1 MRRSSIIGINLT
13 PSKKTWLEN
22 AKKRK
27 IIVGVDKRNCLKK
40 TPDGL
45 FDDPEDFILNARLIY
60 AEEDVKSVVP
70 SDSEEEYFYSE
81 IEEVAASEEEMM
93 DEAAE
98 EPIEEHER
106 SMMALDDDYDE
117 AAPEPSPMASPESVV
132 SKVKSSLVTPVTVRS
147 ADLDSPR
154 SGRTEVSALTRHS
167 SPLVADTTLAKKLD
181 FDASMVQEDDYEPIE
196 HDVDAQLYSDADESD
211 KENEINQPRTKT
223 KRTRTAHKKKT
234 KEVSDKYVV
243 EELHSP
249 SIKTPGA
256 RRSRRRRIQPLA
268 YWKNERVV
276 YGRRESCAFPTYVG
290 YVRRPVE
297 EDPNAFQFSPD
308 KKEESY

>member
-1 MRRSSIIGINLT
+1 
-13 PSKKTWLEN
+13 
-22 AKKRK
+22 
-27 IIVGVDKRNCLKK
+27 
-40 TPDGL
+40 
-45 FDDPEDFILNARLIY
+45 
-60 AEEDVKSVVP
+60 VKSVVA

-81 IEEVAASEEEMM
+81 IEEVEASEEEMM
-93 DEAAE
+93 DEATE
-98 EPIEEHER
+98 EPIEEHEQ
-106 SMMALDDDYDE
+106 SMMALDDEYDE
-117 AAPEPSPMASPESVV
+117 AAPEPSPSKPANSIVLATMTHATVVASPESVV

-276 YGRRESCAFPTYVG
+276 YGRRESCKYLPQ
-290 YVRRPVE
+290 
-297 EDPNAFQFSPD
+297 DISFSTRS
-308 KKEESY
+308 SY

>member
-1 MRRSSIIGINLT
+1 
-13 PSKKTWLEN
+13 
-22 AKKRK
+22 
-27 IIVGVDKRNCLKK
+27 
-40 TPDGL
+40 
-45 FDDPEDFILNARLIY
+45 
-60 AEEDVKSVVP
+60 VKSVVA

-81 IEEVAASEEEMM
+81 IEEVEASEEEMM
-93 DEAAE
+93 DEATE
-98 EPIEEHER
+98 EPIEEHEQ
-106 SMMALDDDYDE
+106 SMMALDDEYDE
-117 AAPEPSPMASPESVV
+117 AAPEPSPSKPANSIVLATMTHATVVASPESVV

-276 YGRRESCAFPTYVG
+276 YGRRESCKYSPQDISFSTFAVINTVVYRCFPDLCGLRAPTCRG
-290 YVRRPVE
+290 RSKR
-297 EDPNAFQFSPD
+297 FSVL
-308 KKEESY
+308 S